1 MLLLMSKEQLS
12 MYRYVLQFTES
23 QVIFTIEVLSE
34 SKCYTYTH
42 VAMGPTNEKYVG
54 RTRRP

>member
-1 MLLLMSKEQLS
+1 MSKEQLS
-12 MYRYVLQFTES
+12 MHRYVLQFTES
-23 QVIFTIEVLSE
+23 QVIFTLEVLSE